1 MRTEVAEQIEAQMQ
15 IFAPLIVEPDG
26 VRLYRDE
33 LDEVPV
39 EWTEPIDGPSDPQR
53 VVLYLHGG
61 GYSSGLAAW
70 ARRGTARLALGLG
83 CRVVAPDYRL
93 APRFAFPAAHEDV
106 LAVYR
111 HLIDAAG
118 YAPENVAVAGDSA
131 GGALAV
137 SLCAD
142 CRDAGL
148 PMPACAITNS
158 LWADLALHTPSLD
171 DPVRNGFD
179 IRREMVELLSATLL
193 RTGDIDPKD
202 GRHSPV
208 YRDLGR
214 LPPLLVQAAG
224 RDVCHDDSIRLA
236 ATARA
241 AGVSVTVTEYPD
253 AEHIWIL
260 NGPWRIE
267 YPQDYPQNPAIRW
280 VDCGAEAPEA
290 VLAMDEMVAFIRE
303 HTGDLSYS
311 KQEN

>member
-1 MRTEVAEQIEAQMQ
+1 MQTELAKQIEVQMQ

-33 LDEVPV
+33 LNEVPV
-39 EWTEPIDGPSDPQR
+39 EWTEPVDGPSDLQR

-106 LAVYR
+106 LTVYR

-118 YAPENVAVAGDSA
+118 YAPEKVAVAGDSA

-142 CRDAGL
+142 AREEGL

-171 DPVRNGFD
+171 DPVLNGFD
-179 IRREMVELLSATLL
+179 IRREMVEFLSATLL
-193 RTGDIDPKD
+193 GTGDIDPKD

-208 YRDLGR
+208 YRDLAG

-241 AGVSVTVTEYPD
+241 AGVSVTTTEYPD

-267 YPQDYPQNPAIRW
+267 YPQDYPDNPAIRW

-290 VLAMDEMVAFIRE
+290 VPAMDEMVAFIRE
-303 HTGDLSYS
+303 HTGG
-311 KQEN
+311 